1 KELSLQL
8 AKLGQYLHYAD
19 LDLANLDFQK
29 LNILYADKCQEITT
43 ALAWIEPELK
53 KIEKN
58 KDLQPYQHK
67 FELFFRLAKYVL
79 AEEQEKLL
87 SQVSI
92 SRHISTELYDT
103 LAYADRQPIFLD
115 YEGQKQELTLT
126 LYTKIMEKSRPR
138 EDQDFRHEVSQ
149 KRTAYLREKK
159 HSFAKIYEGI
169 LRTGVEEL
177 ALRGYQSTLE
187 MGLIGDNVPRGVY
200 ANLIQIG
207 QKKAQLYREFLQI
220 KKKHFGLAKF
230 YATDNSLKMTPQY
243 RHQFTVDKATILS
256 KKVLQIL
263 GPEYQEKLNLA
274 LQPGRIDYYEDTN
287 KRDGAYSAGGNG
299 VEPENQ
305 PYPNAHYPIILAEVA
320 STLNEHL
327 LFDYLYQNSQ
337 TKAEKIYLL
346 QSRIEEIMGTFFRQ
360 VQFAKFE

>member
-1 KELSLQL
+1 MQRKAAKKELSLQL

-53 KIEKN
+53 KI
-58 KDLQPYQHK
+58 
-67 FELFFRLAKYVL
+67 AKYVL

-299 VEPENQ
+299 VEPV
-305 PYPNAHYPIILAEVA
+305 IL
-320 STLNEHL
+320 LN
-327 LFDYLYQNSQ
+327 
-337 TKAEKIYLL
+337 
-346 QSRIEEIMGTFFRQ
+346 
-360 VQFAKFE
+360 